1 MNHKTL
7 VISLLISAVMLSISG
22 TAMSDDDYERGG
34 FLNRWFGDSKPGVA
48 PVENPYYL
56 EECGSCHFAYQPGLL
71 PARSWSK
78 LMAGLDDHFGENAEL
93 PAEDAK
99 ILEDYL
105 VGNSADKSNHKRSK
119 KIMKR
124 MPSTDT
130 PLRITETRYFIK
142 KHDELSRNMVQG
154 NPQVESISRC
164 DSCHKQAAKGSF
176 EEDEIEIPG
185 FGRWEDD

>member
-7 VISLLISAVMLSISG
+7 VISLLLSAAMLSISG
-22 TAMSDDDYERGG
+22 TAISSDDSEHGG
-34 FLNRWFGDSKPGVA
+34 FLNRWFGGSKPGVA
-48 PVENPYYL
+48 PVENLYYL
-56 EECGSCHFAYQPGLL
+56 EECGSCHFPYQPGLL

-99 ILEDYL
+99 ILEGYL
-105 VGNSADKSNHKRSK
+105 LENSADKSSYKRSQ

-124 MPSTDT
+124 MLSTDT

-142 KHDELSRNMVQG
+142 KHDELSRRMVQD
-154 NPQVESISRC
+154 NPQVESFSRC

-176 EEDEIEIPG
+176 EEDEVEIPG